1 MRVTLACGSALAAIG
16 KLHAQTVST
25 VREAEFR
32 SRWTDYQVDK
42 AKTKSAQGEAD
53 VATKESLLTK
63 FTQFGPLEFH
73 GGLTTGW
80 EYSNEKYNLN
90 NQTNPSSSSLF
101 LAPSLLATYEKKL
114 GTWDIGAS
122 YSVGWL
128 YYLDPNYVASNG
140 DVATS
145 QTANLTLLRMNERVT
160 VRSTT
165 SASSGTG
172 FDIQR
177 GQATD
182 RVVVGE
188 NFSVE
193 YQITE
198 YMRTGVSGSW
208 GYNSYSTPGNVAGAG
223 DSTNYRYAG
232 AVFVDNFWTD
242 KTAYRLELSAGSDV
256 QDNGSAISNDR
267 TYAQGVVRINYGP
280 TSKLAFTGS
289 VGLGVRD
296 QTQTSSDSQN
306 GLRTVYSLSTTYTP
320 SEKTSIRLYVGIEG
334 ASSLPEFS
342 LAVNWHPREFTFLE
356 LSVYQ
361 QTGLSN
367 FNTTNERL
375 SKGFLLSFRQRLFAR
390 LNASVSG
397 GYEQNASIINGSTTN
412 VEDPYSF
419 AALGLGWQ
427 MNTHLSLQTQI
438 RTSQGRNSLGS
449 SVSGQ
454 QTRASMSL
462 SLTF

>member
-1 MRVTLACGSALAAIG
+1 M
-16 KLHAQTVST
+16 ST

-53 VATKESLLTK
+53 AATKESLLTK

-80 EYSNEKYNLN
+80 EYSNEKYTLN
-90 NQTNPSSSSLF
+90 NQTNPSSNSF
-101 LAPSLLATYEKKL
+101 FVAPSLLATYQKTL

-128 YYLDPNYVASNG
+128 YYLDPNYVGSNG
-140 DVATS
+140 DVTTS
-145 QTANLTLLRMNERVT
+145 QTANVTLLRMNERVT
-160 VRSTT
+160 IRSTT
-165 SASSGTG
+165 NASSGTG

-182 RVVVGE
+182 RVAVGE
-188 NFSVE
+188 NFSIE
-193 YQITE
+193 YQLTE
-198 YMRTGVSGSW
+198 YMRTGVSGSF
-208 GYNSYSTPGNVAGAG
+208 GSDTYSTPGGANSAG
-223 DSTNYRYAG
+223 DTTNYRYAG
-232 AVFVDNFWTD
+232 AIFLDNFWTD
-242 KTAYRLELSAGSDV
+242 KTAYRLELSAGSDM
-256 QDNGSAISNDR
+256 QDNGGNSTNDR
-267 TYAQGVVRINYGP
+267 TYAQGVIRVNYGP

-289 VGLGVRD
+289 IGLGVRD
-296 QTQTSSDSQN
+296 QTQTSSNSEN

-334 ASSLPEFS
+334 AASLPEFT

-356 LSVYQ
+356 LSIYQ

-367 FNTTNERL
+367 FTSTDERL
-375 SKGFLLSFRQRLFAR
+375 SKGFLLSFRQRFFAR
-390 LNASVSG
+390 LDASLSG
-397 GYEQNASIINGSTTN
+397 GYEQNASIINGSTAN
-412 VEDPYSF
+412 EEDPYSF
-419 AALGLGWQ
+419 AAIGLGWQ

-438 RTSQGRNSLGS
+438 RTSKGRNSLGS
-449 SVSGQ
+449 AASGQ